1 MGIGSESAGALKGS
15 VLYQSPA
22 VLGVK
27 PAFKDVEAGI
37 FLAFLPA

>member
-22 VLGVK
+22 VLVK
-27 PAFKDVEAGI
+27 RIASGWE
-37 FLAFLPA
+37 FLAANN